1 MQIYWWKITDYILS
15 LQDDLEIHYSFESKA
30 TGARFIVDH
39 ILMTPSLFDLFYF
52 DFMQTY
58 DVRHDGDNLSDHSVI
73 YTVLNLDMKNSTCT
87 GDTGVTAQI
96 NPSDWTI
103 PGYSLDYTLG
113 IIWELPDYTPGY
125 TLGAL
130 ILASQNGHM
139 M

>member
-1 MQIYWWKITDYILS
+1 MICAGDFNTDMSRHNSLHTQILCKFTDKKSLIILS

-73 YTVLNLDMKNSTCT
+73 YTVLNLDMKKKHMYRRYRCNRFFY
-87 GDTGVTAQI
+87 DF
-96 NPSDWTI
+96 
-103 PGYSLDYTLG
+103 SLGRSL
-113 IIWELPDYTPGY
+113 
-125 TLGAL
+125 
-130 ILASQNGHM
+130 
-139 M
+139 